1 MKGFSVVSWI
11 KQSIISILILGV
23 IDLIFNYIETKK
35 LGFTYL
41 DWTLI
46 LFVLVFFFVVEI
58 PAVKKIFNKQFFNKQ
73 K

>member
-1 MKGFSVVSWI
+1 VKGFSVVSWI
-11 KQSIISILILGV
+11 KQSIISVLILGV

-35 LGFTYL
+35 LVFTNL
-41 DWTLI
+41 NWSLI

>member
-11 KQSIISILILGV
+11 KQSIISVLILGV
-23 IDLIFNYIETKK
+23 VDLIFNYIETKK
-35 LGFTYL
+35 LVFTNL
-41 DWTLI
+41 NWTLI

-58 PAVKKIFNKQFFNKQ
+58 PAVKKIFNKPFFNKQ